1 MNIQNVTFCNVIVID
16 KGAVFV
22 NELILGYDYDTVME
36 RANTRLVERIKEIDA
51 DISEADMKE
60 SIAEG
65 YWKSDTQDVSV
76 CISSAD
82 IFNENILE

>member
-16 KGAVFV
+16 KGVVFV
-22 NELILGYDYDTVME
+22 NELILGDDYDTVME
-36 RANTRLVERIKEIDA
+36 HANTRLVERIKEIDA
-51 DISEADMKE
+51 DISEADTKE

-76 CISSAD
+76 CISLAD
-82 IFNENILE
+82 ILNENILE